1 MRLVPALACNALAS
15 AALALLP
22 LGVAQANDSAAA
34 VGLGGIELRQNGA
47 VSMDSEDLYISKD
60 EIRVK
65 YRFTNRSARAVET
78 VVAFPVPVIA
88 ASSEYFYGDT
98 AVPDYAALDFRTT
111 VDGQPVKLAMV
122 EQALI
127 GKRDVTARIKALGWP
142 VRWFDGSGATPR
154 FIARL
159 TPAQRAAYRK
169 EGLLKP
175 AHAGS
180 SDLIGAWD
188 VVTNITRTQVF
199 APGRTVEVTHR
210 YKPFNGGS
218 VAGSL
223 EPAYRAEKDNAWHRG
238 RYCIDP
244 DFYAAYDRRQAAE
257 RKARPDSPAVA
268 AETWISYILSSGRN
282 WKGPIGDFRLVI
294 DKGRPDN
301 LASFCMTGVRKI
313 SPTQFEVRKRN
324 FEPKGELEVLIAEWY
339 PVE

>member
-1 MRLVPALACNALAS
+1 MRLIPAIACT
-15 AALALLP
+15 ALALMP
-22 LGVAQANDSAAA
+22 FAAARANDSAAA

-47 VSMDSEDLYISKD
+47 VSMDSEDLFISKD

-65 YRFTNRSARAVET
+65 YRFTNHSARAVQT
-78 VVAFPVPVIA
+78 VVSFPVPVIA

-98 AVPDYAALDFRTT
+98 AVPDYAALGFRTT
-111 VDGQPVKLAMV
+111 IDGQPVKLGLV

-127 GKRDVTARIKALGWP
+127 GGRDVTARIKALGWP
-142 VRWFDGSGATPR
+142 VKWFDGSGAMPR

-159 TPAQRAAYRK
+159 TPQQRAAYRK

-175 AHAGS
+175 AYAGS
-180 SDLIGAWD
+180 TDLIGGWD
-188 VVTNITRTQVF
+188 VVTHITRTQVF
-199 APGRTVEVTHR
+199 LPGRTVEVTHR

-223 EPAYRAEKDNAWHRG
+223 EPAPRADKDFAWHRQK
-238 RYCIDP
+238 YCIDP

-268 AETWISYILSSGRN
+268 SETWISYILSSGRN

-294 DKGRPDN
+294 DKGKPDN
-301 LASFCMTGVRKI
+301 LVSLCMSGVKKI

-324 FEPKGELEVLIAEWY
+324 FEPKGNLEVLIAEWY
-339 PVE
+339 PIE